1 MKKTI
6 YTVLWVVLSL
16 VFGSLINGLIIYIA
30 PLIIK
35 YPEGVSFATEASTIQ
50 SMKLLQPIHFIIPF
64 VAHALGTFISTL
76 LMAIYVKNNFLKLA
90 FFISVLYLFAG
101 VLNVIMYPSPI
112 WFIVLDLVVA
122 YIPLGYLGA
131 IVGVKINVFKNK
143 K

>member
-35 YPEGVSFATEASTIQ
+35 YPVGVSFATEESTIQ
-50 SMKLLQPIHFIIPF
+50 SMKLLHPIHFIIPF
-64 VAHALGTFISTL
+64 VAHALGIFISTL

-90 FFISVLYLFAG
+90 IFISVLYLFAG

-122 YIPLGYLGA
+122 YIPIGYLGA
-131 IVGVKINVFKNK
+131 KLGVKINVFKRNN
-143 K
+143 

>member
-101 VLNVIMYPSPI
+101 ILNVIMYPSPI

>member
-1 MKKTI
+1 
-6 YTVLWVVLSL
+6 
-16 VFGSLINGLIIYIA
+16 
-30 PLIIK
+30 
-35 YPEGVSFATEASTIQ
+35 
-50 SMKLLQPIHFIIPF
+50 MKLLQPIHFIIPF